1 VTGPVSIDGF
11 PEPTLPDGERDALAR
26 GVAQFNDG
34 LFYECH
40 DTLEDVW
47 SGVRGPSRDFFQGL
61 IQVAVA
67 FYHLGNGNR
76 PGAATLLRRSLARL
90 DRYPPRY
97 AGVEL
102 APLRAAVAAGLAG
115 LESGDEA
122 PPRPPTIRLAPGG
135 RA

>member
-1 VTGPVSIDGF
+1 VSVTGL

-34 LFYECH
+34 LFFECH
-40 DTLEDVW
+40 DTLEEVW

-76 PGAATLLRRSLARL
+76 PGATTLLRRSLARL
-90 DRYPPRY
+90 ERYPPRY
-97 AGVEL
+97 AGIEL
-102 APLRAAVAAGLAG
+102 APLRAAVAAWLAG
-115 LESGDEA
+115 LESGEQA
-122 PPRPPTIRLAPGG
+122 PPRPPTIRLAQGD